1 MGNVREHID
10 KLKSGPTPPDKAPG
24 SSSGKLS
31 KRHEAGKDVACSYV
45 DVERSSPPDSPDTPD
60 TPDSGSSARSFE

>member
-24 SSSGKLS
+24 SISGKLS
-31 KRHEAGKDVACSYV
+31 NRHEAGKDVACSYV
-45 DVERSSPPDSPDTPD
+45 DVERCTPPDSPDTPE
-60 TPDSGSSARSFE
+60 TPDSGSSA